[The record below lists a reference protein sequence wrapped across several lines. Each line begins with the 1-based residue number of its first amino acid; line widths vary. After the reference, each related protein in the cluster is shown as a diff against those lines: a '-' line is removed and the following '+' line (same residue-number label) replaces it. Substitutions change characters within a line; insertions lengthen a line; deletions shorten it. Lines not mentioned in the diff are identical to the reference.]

1 MTTSTR
7 FQIPMELMDIL
18 TKINDSVNEVKE
30 RMTRLEAQ
38 DHAASIT
45 LLKSE
50 IKEERDKRI
59 DLQLELAMV
68 KTKLAPI
75 VISISV
81 VGGAA
86 VNFLLRVLGN

>member
-1 MTTSTR
+1 MTTSPR

-18 TKINDSVNEVKE
+18 TKINDNVNEVKD

-38 DHAASIT
+38 DHATAIS
-45 LLKSE
+45 LLKIE
-50 IKEERDKRI
+50 IEKERDKRI
-59 DLQLELAMV
+59 DLQLELATI

-75 VISISV
+75 VITISV

-86 VNFLLRVLGN
+86 VNFLLKVLGN

>member
-1 MTTSTR
+1 MTTPPR

-18 TKINDSVNEVKE
+18 TKINDNVNEVKD

-38 DHAASIT
+38 DHATAIS
-45 LLKSE
+45 LLKIE
-50 IKEERDKRI
+50 IEKERDKRI
-59 DLQLELAMV
+59 DLQLELATI

-75 VISISV
+75 VITISV

-86 VNFLLRVLGN
+86 VNFLLKVLGN

>member
-1 MTTSTR
+1 MTTPSR

-18 TKINDSVNEVKE
+18 TKINDSVNEVKD
-30 RMTRLEAQ
+30 RLTRLEAQ
-38 DHAASIT
+38 DHAASISI
-45 LLKSE
+45 LKAE

-75 VISISV
+75 IVSVSV

-86 VNFLLRVLGN
+86 VNMLLRIFGS